1 MPARTASGH
10 GDRATGLALAV
21 LAAKREGPSYSGPWQ
36 PIEPDPRDLSPF
48 HPDLVPEGVFGFDDD
63 EYRQL
68 LSGL

>member
-1 MPARTASGH
+1 
-10 GDRATGLALAV
+10 LALAV